1 MNRCQLKELYIE
13 EFVKLLDDKLLQHFF
28 FFDGGRIL
36 KKTGKDN
43 FS

>member
-13 EFVKLLDDKLLQHFF
+13 EFVKLLDDKLMQHF